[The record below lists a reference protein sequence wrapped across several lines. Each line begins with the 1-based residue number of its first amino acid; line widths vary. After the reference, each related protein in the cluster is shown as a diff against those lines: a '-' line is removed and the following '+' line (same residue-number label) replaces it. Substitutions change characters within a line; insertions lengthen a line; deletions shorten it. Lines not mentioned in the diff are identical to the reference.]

1 MESFRTDSAQDRLTA
16 LRRPIPTN
24 TSVAGVFPNRALA
37 LALGSVVIL
46 GVALAFFLTQRPE
59 PSVSTAQV
67 SDTAP
72 SVQLTNELLDGESYV
87 AVAAE
92 VGTFPPNLSAGA
104 KVRMVVV
111 PSFESGQITRS
122 LDEVAVV
129 RDVTSPTELGNTFVI
144 TVQAPLSVA
153 VAVADAQK
161 VHLVVVEEAASS

>member
-1 MESFRTDSAQDRLTA
+1 
-16 LRRPIPTN
+16 
-24 TSVAGVFPNRALA
+24 
-37 LALGSVVIL
+37 
-46 GVALAFFLTQRPE
+46 
-59 PSVSTAQV
+59 
-67 SDTAP
+67 
-72 SVQLTNELLDGESYV
+72 LTNELLDGESYV

-122 LDEVAVV
+122 LDEVAIV

-161 VHLVVVEEAASS
+161 VHLVVVEEATS